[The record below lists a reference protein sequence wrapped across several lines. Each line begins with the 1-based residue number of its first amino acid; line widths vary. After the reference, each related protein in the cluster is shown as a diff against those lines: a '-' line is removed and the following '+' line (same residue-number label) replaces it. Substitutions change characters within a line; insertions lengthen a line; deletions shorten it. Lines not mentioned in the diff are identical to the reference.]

1 MSSSESPIE
10 KSLRQKVFG
19 VGMQRT
25 GTTSMTRALQ
35 VLGYDSAHFPA
46 GLWNEESPSV
56 LHEYD
61 AFFDNPIPL
70 LYQKLDRRCPESKFI
85 LTVRDE
91 DSWLESCQFLFTKR
105 RDEYGFDESDRIQ
118 EMHHALYGQNHFSED
133 VFREAYRSHNRKVKK
148 YFADRPDDLLVINI
162 AQNDKWGA
170 ICSFL
175 GVEHPDKPFPHSHS
189 SRFLDQV
196 LRQARQTLGNWY
208 RAFRR

>member
-1 MSSSESPIE
+1 MFSSDSPIE
-10 KSLRQKVFG
+10 KSLSQKIFG

-35 VLGYDSAHFPA
+35 LLGYESAHFPA
-46 GLWNEESPSV
+46 GLWDEESPSV

-91 DSWLESCQFLFTKR
+91 DRWLDSCEFLFTEKR
-105 RDEYGFDESDRIQ
+105 EEYGFDESARIQ
-118 EMHHALYGQNHFSED
+118 EMHHALYGQNHFSEE
-133 VFREAYRSHNRKVKK
+133 VFREAYRSHNREVKN
-148 YFADRPDDLLVINI
+148 YFASRPDDLLVVDISQEN
-162 AQNDKWGA
+162 KWEA

-175 GVEHPDKPFPHSHS
+175 NIEPPNKPFPHSHS

-196 LRQARQTLGNWY
+196 LQKARQALGNWY
-208 RAFRR
+208 RALRR